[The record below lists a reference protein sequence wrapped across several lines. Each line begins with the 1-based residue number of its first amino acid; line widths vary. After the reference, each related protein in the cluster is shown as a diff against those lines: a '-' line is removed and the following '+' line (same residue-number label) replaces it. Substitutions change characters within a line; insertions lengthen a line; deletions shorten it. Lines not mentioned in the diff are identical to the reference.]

1 MKEAGV
7 NVEVEQVDS
16 AAWTDMKANGGV
28 MCGIGNW
35 YVDYNDPDSML
46 YPVSD
51 GRVDLNSIFW
61 HNDEFKQLMID
72 GVQTDDD
79 AERQEIY
86 ARADEI
92 LTHEDFAGA
101 MLYNETMFYLKK
113 PYVENFEVTFTY
125 RTMFKDTDIVQ

>member
-1 MKEAGV
+1 
-7 NVEVEQVDS
+7 
-16 AAWTDMKANGGV
+16 
-28 MCGIGNW
+28 
-35 YVDYNDPDSML
+35 
-46 YPVSD
+46 
-51 GRVDLNSIFW
+51 
-61 HNDEFKQLMID
+61 MID

-92 LTHEDFAGA
+92 LTHEDFAVA

>member
-1 MKEAGV
+1 M
-7 NVEVEQVDS
+7 DS
-16 AAWTDMKANGGV
+16 AAWSDMKASGSIEVGLSS
-28 MCGIGNW
+28 W

-51 GRVDLNSIFW
+51 GRVDSNSIFW
-61 HNDEFKQLMID
+61 HNEEFKSLMEK
-72 GVQTDDD
+72 GVQTEDT

-92 LTHEDFAGA
+92 LTHEEFGVA

-113 PYVENFEVTFTY
+113 PYVEGFEVTFTY
-125 RTMFKDTDIVQ
+125 RTMFKNADIVK